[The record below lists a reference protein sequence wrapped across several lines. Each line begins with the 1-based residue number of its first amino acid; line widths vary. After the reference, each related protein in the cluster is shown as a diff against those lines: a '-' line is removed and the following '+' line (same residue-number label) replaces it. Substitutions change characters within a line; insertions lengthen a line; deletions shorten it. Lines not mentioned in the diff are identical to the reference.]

1 MHSAGTVL
9 GRRRGYDPG
18 VPDEEGPTSSGI
30 DRALQVVYAVAASRE
45 PDVGV
50 SELARS
56 LGLSKAVVHRV
67 VRTLVASGFFSFDEK
82 LRRYRLGP
90 GAVSVG
96 LAALAQIEVPK
107 VAQPYLERLVEQ
119 TGETATLSARY
130 GDKRMYLSQVLSPQ
144 EIRMSVQLGQLY
156 PLHAG
161 GSSKAILAALDAEQQ
176 RQYVHTVPLDA
187 LTDIT
192 IQDPERLLRE
202 LEEIS
207 RRGYSV
213 SLGERQAGA
222 ASVAAAVFDATGKVH
237 GSISVCGPV
246 NRLDQSRIDEFG
258 PLVAE
263 TAATVSRQ
271 LGFRAG

>member
-1 MHSAGTVL
+1 
-9 GRRRGYDPG
+9 
-18 VPDEEGPTSSGI
+18 
-30 DRALQVVYAVAASRE
+30 
-45 PDVGV
+45 
-50 SELARS
+50 
-56 LGLSKAVVHRV
+56 
-67 VRTLVASGFFSFDEK
+67 
-82 LRRYRLGP
+82 
-90 GAVSVG
+90 
-96 LAALAQIEVPK
+96 
-107 VAQPYLERLVEQ
+107 
-119 TGETATLSARY
+119 
-130 GDKRMYLSQVLSPQ
+130 MYLSQVLSPQ

-176 RQYVHTVPLDA
+176 RQYVHSVPLDA

-192 IQDPERLLRE
+192 IQTPERLLLE

-271 LGFRAG
+271 LGLRAGSPHTSSATPFPRTPPGPVPGLSGRARRHPRTLRRGHALITARCPRHPLTAG

>member
-1 MHSAGTVL
+1 VG
-9 GRRRGYDPG
+9 D
-18 VPDEEGPTSSGI
+18 DENSTSSGI
-30 DRALQVVYAVAASRE
+30 DRALRVIYEVAASNE

-67 VRTLVASGFFSFDEK
+67 VRTLVAADFFSFDEK

-107 VAQPYLERLVEQ
+107 VAQPFLERLVEE
-119 TGETATLSARY
+119 TAETATLSARY

-144 EIRMSVQLGQLY
+144 EIRMSVQLGRLY

-161 GSSKAILAALDAEQQ
+161 GSSKAILAALDVEQQ
-176 RQYVHTVPLDA
+176 RRYVHSAPLDA
-187 LTDIT
+187 LTGVTIT
-192 IQDPERLLRE
+192 DPDELLRE
-202 LEEIS
+202 LAEIS
-207 RRGYSV
+207 RRGFAV
-213 SLGERQAGA
+213 SLGERQSGA
-222 ASVAAAVFDATGKVH
+222 ASVAAAIHDATGQVQ

-246 NRLDQSRIDEFG
+246 NRIDSVKIDDFG

-263 TAATVSRQ
+263 AARSISRQ
-271 LGFRAG
+271 LGYRGQ

>member
-1 MHSAGTVL
+1 M
-9 GRRRGYDPG
+9 P
-18 VPDEEGPTSSGI
+18 EEENATSSGI
-30 DRALQVVYAVAASRE
+30 DRAMQVIYEVAASRD

-82 LRRYRLGP
+82 HRRYRLGP

-96 LAALAQIEVPK
+96 LAALAQLEVPK

-161 GSSKAILAALDAEQQ
+161 GSSKAILAALDVEQQ
-176 RQYVHTVPLDA
+176 RRYVRTMPLDPMTGVTI
-187 LTDIT
+187 TDP
-192 IQDPERLLRE
+192 DELLRE
-202 LEEIS
+202 LEGIA
-207 RRGYSV
+207 RRGFSV

-222 ASVAAAVFDATGKVH
+222 ASVAAAVHDATGQVH

-246 NRLDQSRIDEFG
+246 NRIDSAKIEQFG
-258 PLVAE
+258 PLVVEAAE
-263 TAATVSRQ
+263 NISRQ
-271 LGFRAG
+271 LGYRGE